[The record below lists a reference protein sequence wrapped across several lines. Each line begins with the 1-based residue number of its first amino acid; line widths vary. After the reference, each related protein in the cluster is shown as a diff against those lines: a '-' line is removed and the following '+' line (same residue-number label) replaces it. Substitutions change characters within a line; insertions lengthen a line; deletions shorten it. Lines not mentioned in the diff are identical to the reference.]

1 MATNT
6 NSASTGTTTST
17 PASATTAPI
26 SPTELAE
33 KLQSQQPP
41 LLVDV
46 RTPAEH
52 ESLRVPGS
60 HNVPLDLLQKNKET
74 LAEQFTGDIVLIC
87 QTGNRANQALQH
99 LRAAGVDTARVLEGG
114 VVAMEAQHSQHTQR
128 GQQRWAMDRQVRMVA
143 GSLVLTGFLGGKL
156 ISPKVG
162 YLAGAIGA
170 GLTFSALTDS
180 CAMAA
185 ALNKMPWNKVE
196 ADPTLEKLLAEIPRS
211 TAIQA
216 GQAQAAQTQAL
227 RG

>member
-1 MATNT
+1 MATTT
-6 NSASTGTTTST
+6 NPVSTGTTTST
-17 PASATTAPI
+17 PASAATAPI

-33 KLQSQQPP
+33 KIQSQQAP

-60 HNVPLDLLQKNKET
+60 HNIPLDLLQKNKEA
-74 LAEQFTGDIVLIC
+74 LAEQLSGEIVLIC

-114 VVAMEAQHSQHTQR
+114 VVAMEAQHSQHTHR

-143 GSLVLTGFLGGKL
+143 GSLVLTGFLGSKL
-156 ISPKVG
+156 VSPKVG

-196 ADPTLEKLLAEIPRS
+196 ADPTVEKLLAEIPRS

-216 GQAQAAQTQAL
+216 GQTQAL

>member
-1 MATNT
+1 MPST
-6 NSASTGTTTST
+6 ASTTST
-17 PASATTAPI
+17 TTPTTTAPAAPM

-33 KLQSQQPP
+33 KLRSQDTP

-52 ESLRVPGS
+52 ETLRVPGS
-60 HNVPLDLLQKNKET
+60 HNVPLDLLQRHRDT
-74 LAEQFTGDIVLIC
+74 LAEQFSGEIVLIC

-114 VVAMEAQHSQHTQR
+114 VVALEAQHRDHTER
-128 GQQRWAMDRQVRMVA
+128 GKQRWAMDRQVRMTA
-143 GSLVLTGFLGGKL
+143 GTLVLTGFLGGKL

-170 GLTFSALTDS
+170 GLTFSAATDS

-196 ADPTLEKLLAEIPRS
+196 ADPTVEKLLAEIPRS
-211 TAIQA
+211 TQIQA
-216 GQAQAAQTQAL
+216 APTRQSRVRRA
-227 RG
+227 

>member
-1 MATNT
+1 MPTA
-6 NSASTGTTTST
+6 TTTAPT
-17 PASATTAPI
+17 TSATPI

-33 KLQSQQPP
+33 RLEAQTPP
-41 LLVDV
+41 LLMDV
-46 RTPAEH
+46 RTAVEYDT
-52 ESLRVPGS
+52 LRVPGS
-60 HNVPLDLLQKNKET
+60 HNVPLDLLQKNKDT
-74 LAEQFTGDIVLIC
+74 LAEQFSGEIVLIC

-99 LRAAGVDTARVLEGG
+99 LRVAGVDTARVLEGG
-114 VVAMEAQHSQHTQR
+114 VVALEAQHRDHTER
-128 GQQRWAMDRQVRMVA
+128 GRQRWAMDRQVRMVA
-143 GSLVLTGFLGGKL
+143 GSLVLTGFLGSKL

-196 ADPTLEKLLAEIPRS
+196 ADPTVEKLLAEIPRS

-216 GQAQAAQTQAL
+216 AQTQAS

>member
-1 MATNT
+1 MAPN
-6 NSASTGTTTST
+6 TTST
-17 PASATTAPI
+17 LSPTTTAAASPM

-33 KLQSQQPP
+33 KLRSPSTP

-46 RTPAEH
+46 QTPAEH

-74 LAEQFTGDIVLIC
+74 LAEQFTGEIVLIC

-99 LRAAGVDTARVLEGG
+99 LRAAGVDTARVLDGG
-114 VVAMEAQHSQHTQR
+114 VVALEASHRDHTER
-128 GQQRWAMDRQVRMVA
+128 GRQRWAMDRQVRMVA

-185 ALNKMPWNKVE
+185 ALNKMPWNKVG
-196 ADPTLEKLLAEIPRS
+196 ADPTVEKLLAEIPRS

-216 GQAQAAQTQAL
+216 GRAQGVQTQAL

>member
-6 NSASTGTTTST
+6 NPVSTGTTTST
-17 PASATTAPI
+17 PASAASAPM
-26 SPTELAE
+26 SPSELAE
-33 KLQSQQPP
+33 KLQSEQAP

-46 RTPAEH
+46 RTPVEY
-52 ESLRVPGS
+52 ESLQVPGS
-60 HNVPLDLLQKNKET
+60 HNVPLDLLQKNKEA
-74 LAEQFTGDIVLIC
+74 LAEQFSGEIVLIC

-114 VVAMEAQHSQHTQR
+114 VVAMEAQYSQHTRR

-143 GSLVLTGFLGGKL
+143 GSLVLTGFLGSKL

-185 ALNKMPWNKVE
+185 ALKKMPWNKVE
-196 ADPTLEKLLAEIPRS
+196 ADPTVEKLLAEIPRS
-211 TAIQA
+211 TQLQA
-216 GQAQAAQTQAL
+216 P

>member
-1 MATNT
+1 MATTT
-6 NSASTGTTTST
+6 NPVSTGTTTST
-17 PASATTAPI
+17 PASAAIAPI

-33 KLQSQQPP
+33 KIQSQRAP

-60 HNVPLDLLQKNKET
+60 HNIPLDLLQKNKEA
-74 LAEQFTGDIVLIC
+74 LAEQLSGEIVLIC

-114 VVAMEAQHSQHTQR
+114 VVAMEAQHSQHTHR

-143 GSLVLTGFLGGKL
+143 GSLVLTGFLGSKL

-196 ADPTLEKLLAEIPRS
+196 ADPTVEKLLAEIPRS

-216 GQAQAAQTQAL
+216 GQTQAL

>member
-1 MATNT
+1 M
-6 NSASTGTTTST
+6 STT
-17 PASATTAPI
+17 TTAPSGPM

-33 KLQSQQPP
+33 KLRSSNTP

-114 VVAMEAQHSQHTQR
+114 VVAMEAQHSQHTHR

-196 ADPTLEKLLAEIPRS
+196 ADPTVEKLLTEIPRS
-211 TAIQA
+211 TQIQA
-216 GQAQAAQTQAL
+216 PQASAV
-227 RG
+227 RPRR

>member
-1 MATNT
+1 MAN
-6 NSASTGTTTST
+6 TTTST
-17 PASATTAPI
+17 LNPTTTAAASPM
-26 SPTELAE
+26 SPTELVE
-33 KLQSQQPP
+33 KLRSQNAP

-74 LAEQFTGDIVLIC
+74 LAEQFNGDIVLIC

-114 VVAMEAQHSQHTQR
+114 VVAMEAQHSQHTHR

-143 GSLVLTGFLGGKL
+143 GSLVLAGFLGGKL

-162 YLAGAIGA
+162 YVAGAIGA
-170 GLTFSALTDS
+170 GLTFSAATDS

-196 ADPTLEKLLAEIPRS
+196 ADPTVEAFLAQIPRS
-211 TAIQA
+211 TQIQTPA
-216 GQAQAAQTQAL
+216 S

>member
-1 MATNT
+1 MATTT
-6 NSASTGTTTST
+6 NPVSTGTTTTST
-17 PASATTAPI
+17 PASAATAPI

-33 KLQSQQPP
+33 KIQSQRAP

-60 HNVPLDLLQKNKET
+60 HNIPLDLLQKNKEA
-74 LAEQFTGDIVLIC
+74 LAEQLSGEIVLIC

-114 VVAMEAQHSQHTQR
+114 VVAMEAQHSQHTHR

-143 GSLVLTGFLGGKL
+143 GSLVLTGFLGSKL

-196 ADPTLEKLLAEIPRS
+196 ADPTVEKLLAEIPRS

-216 GQAQAAQTQAL
+216 GQTQAL

>member
-1 MATNT
+1 M
-6 NSASTGTTTST
+6 
-17 PASATTAPI
+17 

-33 KLQSQQPP
+33 KIRSQDTP

-60 HNVPLDLLQKNKET
+60 HNAPLDLLRKNKET
-74 LAEQFTGDIVLIC
+74 LAEQFTGEIVLIC

-99 LRAAGVDTARVLEGG
+99 LCAAGVETARVLEGG
-114 VVAMEAQHSQHTQR
+114 VVAMEAQHRQHTYR

-143 GSLVLTGFLGGKL
+143 GSLVLAGFLGGKL

-185 ALNKMPWNKVE
+185 ALKKMPWNKVE
-196 ADPTLEKLLAEIPRS
+196 ADPTVEKLLAEIPRS
-211 TAIQA
+211 AQVQA
-216 GQAQAAQTQAL
+216 PQTSAV
-227 RG
+227 RSRR

>member
-1 MATNT
+1 MATTT
-6 NSASTGTTTST
+6 NPASTGTTST
-17 PASATTAPI
+17 PASAATALM

-33 KLQSQQPP
+33 KLQSRQSP

-60 HNVPLDLLQKNKET
+60 HNVPLDLLQKNKDT

-99 LRAAGVDTARVLEGG
+99 LRAAGVDTARVLDGG
-114 VVAMEAQHSQHTQR
+114 VVAMEAQHSQHTHR

-143 GSLVLTGFLGGKL
+143 GSLVLTGFLGSKL

-196 ADPTLEKLLAEIPRS
+196 ADPTVEKLLAEIPRS
-211 TAIQA
+211 TAIQT
-216 GQAQAAQTQAL
+216 AQTKAS

>member
-33 KLQSQQPP
+33 KLQSEQAP

-46 RTPAEH
+46 RTPAEY

-60 HNVPLDLLQKNKET
+60 HNIPLDLLQKNKEA
-74 LAEQFTGDIVLIC
+74 LAEQFSGEIVLIC

-114 VVAMEAQHSQHTQR
+114 VVAMEAQHIQHTHR

-143 GSLVLTGFLGGKL
+143 GSLVLTGFLGSKL

-185 ALNKMPWNKVE
+185 VLNKMPWNKVE
-196 ADPTLEKLLAEIPRS
+196 ADPTVEKLLAEIPRS
-211 TAIQA
+211 TVIQA
-216 GQAQAAQTQAL
+216 GQTQAL

>member
-1 MATNT
+1 MATTT
-6 NSASTGTTTST
+6 NPVSTGTTTTST
-17 PASATTAPI
+17 PASAATAPI

-33 KLQSQQPP
+33 KIQSQQAP

-60 HNVPLDLLQKNKET
+60 HNIPLDLLQKNKEA
-74 LAEQFTGDIVLIC
+74 LAEQLSGEIVLIC

-114 VVAMEAQHSQHTQR
+114 VVAMEAQHSQHTHR

-143 GSLVLTGFLGGKL
+143 GSLVLTGFLGSKL

-196 ADPTLEKLLAEIPRS
+196 ADPTVEKLLAEIPRS

-216 GQAQAAQTQAL
+216 GQTQAL

>member
-6 NSASTGTTTST
+6 NPVSTGTTTST
-17 PASATTAPI
+17 PASAASAPM
-26 SPTELAE
+26 SPSELAE
-33 KLQSQQPP
+33 KLQSEQAP

-46 RTPAEH
+46 RTPVEY

-60 HNVPLDLLQKNKET
+60 HNVPLDLLQKNKEA
-74 LAEQFTGDIVLIC
+74 LAEQFSGEIVLIC
-87 QTGNRANQALQH
+87 QTGNRANQALQQ

-114 VVAMEAQHSQHTQR
+114 VVAMEAQYSQHTRR

-143 GSLVLTGFLGGKL
+143 GSLVLTGFLGSKL

-196 ADPTLEKLLAEIPRS
+196 ADPTVEKLLAEIPRS
-211 TAIQA
+211 TQIQA
-216 GQAQAAQTQAL
+216 P

>member
-1 MATNT
+1 MAFN
-6 NSASTGTTTST
+6 NASPLSPTTTV
-17 PASATTAPI
+17 ASPM

-33 KLQSQQPP
+33 KLGSPNTP

-46 RTPAEH
+46 RTPVEH
-52 ESLRVPGS
+52 ESLRIPGS
-60 HNVPLDLLQKNKET
+60 YNVPLDLLQKNKEA
-74 LAEQFTGDIVLIC
+74 LAEQFTCEVVLIC
-87 QTGNRANQALQH
+87 QTGSRSDQALRD

-114 VVAMEAQHSQHTQR
+114 VVALEAQHRHHTER
-128 GQQRWAMDRQVRMVA
+128 GRQRWAMDRQVRMVA
-143 GSLVLTGFLGGKL
+143 GSLVLTGFLGSKL

-196 ADPTLEKLLAEIPRS
+196 ADPTVEKLLAEIPRS
-211 TAIQA
+211 TQIQES
-216 GQAQAAQTQAL
+216 QTQASQTQASQ
-227 RG
+227 G

>member
-1 MATNT
+1 M
-6 NSASTGTTTST
+6 STT
-17 PASATTAPI
+17 TTAPSGPM

-33 KLQSQQPP
+33 KLRSSNTP

-60 HNVPLDLLQKNKET
+60 HNVPLDLLQKNKDT

-114 VVAMEAQHSQHTQR
+114 VVAMEAQHSQHTHR

-156 ISPKVG
+156 ISPKIG

-196 ADPTLEKLLAEIPRS
+196 ADPTVEKLLAEIPRS
-211 TAIQA
+211 AQIQA
-216 GQAQAAQTQAL
+216 SQASAV
-227 RG
+227 RSRR

>member
-1 MATNT
+1 M
-6 NSASTGTTTST
+6 
-17 PASATTAPI
+17 PASSHAAPM
-26 SPTELAE
+26 SPAELAE

-60 HNVPLDLLQKNKET
+60 HNVPLDLLQKNRET

-99 LRAAGVDTARVLEGG
+99 LRAAGVDTARVLDGG
-114 VVAMEAQHSQHTQR
+114 VVAMESQHSQHTRR

-143 GSLVLTGFLGGKL
+143 GSLVLTGFVGGKL

-185 ALNKMPWNKVE
+185 ALNRMPWNKVE
-196 ADPTLEKLLAEIPRS
+196 ADPTVEKLLAEIPQS
-211 TAIQA
+211 LQVKVP
-216 GQAQAAQTQAL
+216 QQSAQ
-227 RG
+227 R

>member
-1 MATNT
+1 M
-6 NSASTGTTTST
+6 
-17 PASATTAPI
+17 
-26 SPTELAE
+26 
-33 KLQSQQPP
+33 
-41 LLVDV
+41 

-60 HNVPLDLLQKNKET
+60 HNIPLDLLQKNKEA
-74 LAEQFTGDIVLIC
+74 LAEQLSGEIVLIC

-114 VVAMEAQHSQHTQR
+114 VVAMEAQHSQHTHR

-143 GSLVLTGFLGGKL
+143 GSLVLTGFLGSKL

-196 ADPTLEKLLAEIPRS
+196 ADPTVEKLLAEIPRS

-216 GQAQAAQTQAL
+216 GQTQAL

>member
-6 NSASTGTTTST
+6 NPVSTGTTTST
-17 PASATTAPI
+17 PASAATAPM
-26 SPTELAE
+26 SPSELAE
-33 KLQSQQPP
+33 KLQSEQAP

-46 RTPAEH
+46 RTPVEY

-60 HNVPLDLLQKNKET
+60 HNVPLDLLQKNKEA
-74 LAEQFTGDIVLIC
+74 LAEQFSGEIVLIC
-87 QTGNRANQALQH
+87 QTGNRANQALQQ

-114 VVAMEAQHSQHTQR
+114 VVAMEAQHSQHTHR

-143 GSLVLTGFLGGKL
+143 GSLVLTGFLGSKL

-196 ADPTLEKLLAEIPRS
+196 ADPTVEKLLAEIPRS

-216 GQAQAAQTQAL
+216 GQTQAAQTQAL

>member
-1 MATNT
+1 MATTT

-17 PASATTAPI
+17 PTSATTAPI

-33 KLQSQQPP
+33 KIQSQQAP

-114 VVAMEAQHSQHTQR
+114 VVALEAQHSQHTQR

-143 GSLVLTGFLGGKL
+143 GSLVLTGFLGSKL
-156 ISPKVG
+156 VSPKVG

-196 ADPTLEKLLAEIPRS
+196 ADPTVEKLLAEIPRS

-216 GQAQAAQTQAL
+216 AQTQAS

>member
-1 MATNT
+1 MAT
-6 NSASTGTTTST
+6 TTTT
-17 PASATTAPI
+17 PAPDTSAPTTTAPASPM

-33 KLQSQQPP
+33 KLRSQNAP

-74 LAEQFTGDIVLIC
+74 LAEQFTGEIVLIC

-143 GSLVLTGFLGGKL
+143 GSLVLTGFLGSKL

-196 ADPTLEKLLAEIPRS
+196 ADPTVEKLLAEIPRS

-216 GQAQAAQTQAL
+216 AQTPAP

>member
-1 MATNT
+1 MAN
-6 NSASTGTTTST
+6 TTT
-17 PASATTAPI
+17 TTAPAAPM

-33 KLQSQQPP
+33 KLQSQQAP

-74 LAEQFTGDIVLIC
+74 LAEQFTGEIVLIC

-99 LRAAGVDTARVLEGG
+99 LRAAGVDSARVLDGG
-114 VVAMEAQHSQHTQR
+114 VVALQAQHQHHTEQGR
-128 GQQRWAMDRQVRMVA
+128 QRWAMDRQVRMVA
-143 GSLVLTGFLGGKL
+143 GSLVLTGFLGSKL

-185 ALNKMPWNKVE
+185 ALNKMPWNKAE
-196 ADPTLEKLLAEIPRS
+196 ADPTVEKLLAEIPRS

-216 GQAQAAQTQAL
+216 P

>member
-1 MATNT
+1 MAN
-6 NSASTGTTTST
+6 NTTTT
-17 PASATTAPI
+17 TTAPAAPI

-33 KLQSQQPP
+33 KLQSQQAP

-74 LAEQFTGDIVLIC
+74 LAEQFTGEIVLIC

-99 LRAAGVDTARVLEGG
+99 LRAAGVDSARVLEGG
-114 VVAMEAQHSQHTQR
+114 VVALQAQHQHHTEQGR
-128 GQQRWAMDRQVRMVA
+128 QRWAMDRQVRMVA
-143 GSLVLTGFLGGKL
+143 GSLVLTGFVGSKL

-196 ADPTLEKLLAEIPRS
+196 ADPTVEKLLAEIPRS
-211 TAIQA
+211 TQIQDDR
-216 GQAQAAQTQAL
+216 AAQTQPAS
-227 RG
+227 RVRSRS